1 MCCTGNVVGVTNAAP
16 LLAAGLVSMCNALTF
31 NVLAC
36 TPLQQCGKGW
46 WSGGE
51 ESVVGSFL
59 LVLLILPFLYF
70 LIFLYLFL
78 LRSTTLPPLH

>member
-16 LLAAGLVSMCNALTF
+16 LLAAGLVSMYNAFTF

-70 LIFLYLFL
+70 LISCMFL